1 MYLIDKY
8 ISFCDS
14 STGKKST
21 CNAGDLVRVLVWED
35 SPGQGNGYSL
45 QFSGLENS
53 IQSMGSQTMSQR
65 SRD

>member
-21 CNAGDLVRVLVWED
+21 CNAGD
-35 SPGQGNGYSL
+35 PGSIPSL
-45 QFSGLENS
+45 GRFPWTREQLLTSVFWPGEFYTVHGVTNNV
-53 IQSMGSQTMSQR
+53 TKVT
-65 SRD
+65 